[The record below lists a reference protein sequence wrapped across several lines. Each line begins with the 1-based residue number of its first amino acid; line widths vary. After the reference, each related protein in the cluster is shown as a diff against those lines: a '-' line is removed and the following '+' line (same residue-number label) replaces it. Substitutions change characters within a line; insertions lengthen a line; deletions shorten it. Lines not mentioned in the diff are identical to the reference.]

1 MQQIENVQ
9 LLLLL
14 LRVVSLQ
21 WHHDDLQ
28 ITLRYFYDL
37 LQQLQPPVNV
47 IVLEEL
53 QSLALF
59 LSQKSIE
66 QPRHCPVL
74 ATVLP
79 FRFLCIQ
86 TADGEDIHPRFL
98 SLFFKSCVLSKSY
111 SVGNRFMESRK
122 WSIKLEENT
131 VDPCDVLLTFYYAAI
146 IYLGVKDYGKA
157 LQSLNRLFSVP
168 SNVISDVAVDAYKK
182 YVLVSLM
189 VKDSVEPLA
198 KFSGLFI
205 QRQLKNYCQEY
216 LVLAKEFEQ
225 RDIGK
230 LVQVMENY
238 RPVFQRD
245 MHWGLVKETFKAL
258 LRSNMKNL
266 TRTFLTLS
274 LEDVAT
280 KANLKDSQEAERL
293 LRSMVYRGEIS
304 AVIDQR
310 AQMVSFALGSLEEEK
325 GASSS
330 NKKNTWNP
338 TMLAESRRCIDL
350 FHQLTQFYQNL
361 SMDPQYMYREQDVEE
376 VLDHSFC

>member
-1 MQQIENVQ
+1 
-9 LLLLL
+9 
-14 LRVVSLQ
+14 
-21 WHHDDLQ
+21 
-28 ITLRYFYDL
+28 
-37 LQQLQPPVNV
+37 
-47 IVLEEL
+47 
-53 QSLALF
+53 
-59 LSQKSIE
+59 
-66 QPRHCPVL
+66 
-74 ATVLP
+74 
-79 FRFLCIQ
+79 
-86 TADGEDIHPRFL
+86 
-98 SLFFKSCVLSKSY
+98 
-111 SVGNRFMESRK
+111 
-122 WSIKLEENT
+122 
-131 VDPCDVLLTFYYAAI
+131 
-146 IYLGVKDYGKA
+146 
-157 LQSLNRLFSVP
+157 
-168 SNVISDVAVDAYKK
+168 
-182 YVLVSLM
+182 
-189 VKDSVEPLA
+189 
-198 KFSGLFI
+198 
-205 QRQLKNYCQEY
+205 
-216 LVLAKEFEQ
+216 
-225 RDIGK
+225 
-230 LVQVMENY
+230 MENY